1 VTDPASAV
9 AAGAGPLIHLDE
21 LGALDLLGHFGRVYV
36 PEVVW
41 ATLLRQRPQAVRGA
55 GVRGASVR
63 LQRVA
68 QTEEPDASFLVLVQ
82 ALSLGPGLPQA
93 IQLARQHAPATLL
106 TDDPAAW
113 LTAETCA
120 LRAHGT
126 LGLLVR
132 AARLGQR
139 SPEVVLGLLE
149 QLHTR
154 CSLRLR
160 SDLLASIIEQFKIAH
175 DLE

>member
-1 VTDPASAV
+1 VTEPASAV

-21 LGALDLLGHFGRVYV
+21 LGALDLLGQFAWVYV
-36 PEVVW
+36 PEAVW
-41 ATLLRQRPQAVRGA
+41 ATLLWQRPQALRGA
-55 GVRGASVR
+55 RAR

-68 QTEEPDASFLVLVQ
+68 QTEEPDVTFLVLVQ

-93 IQLARQHAPATLL
+93 VQLARQHAPATLL
-106 TDDPAAW
+106 TDDAAAW

-120 LRAHGT
+120 LTARGT

-139 SPEVVLGLLE
+139 SPEAVLGLLE
-149 QLHTR
+149 QLPAR

-160 SDLLASIIEQFKIAH
+160 SDLLASIVEQFKIAH